1 MINKIFKFFGIVLL
15 SYALLIVFGYFVSE
29 SFGNSPLL
37 NFYLYSVLPLYI
49 AIAIGIVMFTKN
61 TKYYRSWDGRKT
73 AEMPSLS
80 TEEPTF
86 KRRLIS
92 AFIGVIVGLFVNLLT
107 HLMFEIIGVKGAIP
121 SALSAALPLYAIW
134 VVTKKALFNQFK

>member
-1 MINKIFKFFGIVLL
+1 M
-15 SYALLIVFGYFVSE
+15 
-29 SFGNSPLL
+29 
-37 NFYLYSVLPLYI
+37 PLYI

-92 AFIGVIVGLFVNLLT
+92 AFIGVAISYSDFYLFHFVLL
-107 HLMFEIIGVKGAIP
+107 I
-121 SALSAALPLYAIW
+121 LSTIW
-134 VVTKKALFNQFK
+134 IYQIKEGCWFSQYRSTAEPMTY